1 MRTSSAALAAAVVVA
16 LVSVPAVPQAQ
27 DAQTTPSFRAGVE
40 ALPVDVSVVDE
51 RGQPIRDLIPADFT
65 VRIDNRPRR
74 VISAQWIAA
83 GVGPVAAAA
92 PIVPEGYVSN
102 ESAGGGRLIA
112 LVIDQPNIPF
122 GDMRPIRDAV
132 DGFLDRL
139 TPADRVA
146 IIGLGQ
152 PSVTTAFTADKEQ
165 LKQAVAR
172 IPGQR
177 LTPGGGS
184 SHDIS
189 VATAM
194 AIERGDDSALN
205 QVVSRDCIGTARQ
218 RQPCVQEIQAEATSI
233 AETMRQSGNNTLL
246 NLREILTSLKAI
258 DGPKTMMYVSQGFFT
273 DRERGDDVGRISELG
288 GLASAARTNIY
299 SLRMEDNSEI
309 TRAKASIPQ
318 MSFADDMAR
327 RYALETLTA
336 AAGGALFNLTGTGS
350 AVFERI
356 SAELSGSYLLG
367 VEPDARDRDGK
378 QHPVR
383 VDVGRSNVTIRSHRT
398 MLAGGPAGD
407 SATPAGARSPQQA
420 VTAAL
425 SSPLPAS
432 SLPIRAIAF
441 AFRGLDAGKLRLL
454 IHAEIGS
461 GYTTPQRLPVAYY
474 VVDKNGRSI
483 DGQMTDVRLTPAAGG
498 VPSALVF
505 TGGASVDP
513 GDYTV
518 KIAAADGTR
527 VGSVDLPVHA
537 SLLDLGRVKLTELLA
552 GGPLPPVNLLR
563 PSVDTRISFG
573 SVHGYLEAY
582 GPEAATLGVRFE
594 VAAEERGPA
603 ILSADVQGVIVG
615 DERVV
620 FSQMIPVQALPPGF
634 YRLRAMVSQG
644 NTLVTTLARAFEI
657 APPERLEAS
666 KSVDAAATLSAAAS
680 AAPLYLPV
688 EPRELSHPF
697 DRDAALKPE
706 TLAVFQARVVPAARP
721 PFDEGIAHLQKR
733 EYKDAET
740 SFKKAIQPDAD
751 SAAPL
756 VYLGVTYAAAGR
768 DTQATSAWRTA
779 MFGADD
785 VPQLYEWLGDALMRL
800 RSSGE
805 ARPIFEEAS
814 TRFPADNRFAKPLAL
829 LYATFGKGLDA
840 VRLLETSVATR
851 QDDQTSL
858 FLIVEWI
865 FNAHRGGAV
874 VHGRAEDVRLA
885 HQYASQYLKAGGL
898 NEPLVKQWLSYLDKE
913 TP

>member
-1 MRTSSAALAAAVVVA
+1 MRTSSVALTAAAVLA
-16 LVSVPAVPQAQ
+16 LVSVPARPRAQ

-40 ALPVDVSVVDE
+40 ALPVDVSVVDD

-74 VISAQWIAA
+74 VLSAQWIAA
-83 GVGPVAAAA
+83 GVAAKTATT

-132 DGFLDRL
+132 DGFLDSL

-152 PSVTTAFTADKEQ
+152 PSVITAFISDRAQ
-165 LKQAVAR
+165 LKEAVTR

-177 LTPGGGS
+177 LTPGGAS
-184 SHDIS
+184 SHEIG

-194 AIERGDDSALN
+194 AIDRGDDAALN
-205 QVVSRDCIGTARQ
+205 QVTSRDCLGTPRQ
-218 RQPCVQEIQAEATSI
+218 RAPCIQEIQAEAGSI
-233 AETMRQSGNNTLL
+233 AEATRQSGNNTLL

-258 DGPKTMMYVSQGFFT
+258 DGPKTMMYISQGFFT
-273 DRERGDDVGRISELG
+273 DRDRGDDTGRISELG
-288 GLASAARTNIY
+288 GFAAAARTSIY
-299 SLRMEDNSEI
+299 SLRMEDTSEI
-309 TRAKASIPQ
+309 SKARASIPQ
-318 MSFADDMAR
+318 MSFADDMIR
-327 RYALETLTA
+327 RNALETLTA
-336 AAGGALFNLTGTGS
+336 AAGGALFNLSGTG
-350 AVFERI
+350 AAAFERI

-378 QHPVR
+378 PHPVR
-383 VDVGRSNVTIRSHRT
+383 VDVGRNNVTVRSHRT
-398 MLAGGPAGD
+398 MLAGGAAGD
-407 SATPAGARSPQQA
+407 PGTPAASRSPQQA

-483 DGQMTDVRLTPAAGG
+483 DGQMTDVRLAPAAGG

-527 VGSVDLPVHA
+527 VGSLDLPVHA

-552 GGPLPPVNLLR
+552 GGPVPPVNLLR
-563 PSVDTRISFG
+563 PSVSASVSFG

-594 VAAEERGPA
+594 IAAEERGAA
-603 ILSADVQGVIVG
+603 ILSADVQGQLVG

-620 FSQMIPVQALPPGF
+620 FSQIMLVQALPPGI

-644 NTLVTTLARAFEI
+644 NTLVTTLGRAFEI
-657 APPERLEAS
+657 AVPAGLEAS
-666 KSVDAAATLSAAAS
+666 KSVDPAATLSAAAS
-680 AAPLYLPV
+680 ATPLYLPV
-688 EPRELSHPF
+688 EARDLARPF
-697 DRDAALKPE
+697 DRDAALKPD
-706 TLAVFQARVVPAARP
+706 TLAVFQARVAPAARP
-721 PFDEGIAHLQKR
+721 PFDEGVAHLQKR
-733 EYKDAET
+733 EYKDAEA

-768 DTQATSAWRTA
+768 DTQAASVWRTA
-779 MFGADD
+779 MSGADD
-785 VPQLYEWLGDALMRL
+785 APQLYEWLGDALMRL
-800 RSSGE
+800 RASGE

-814 TRFPADNRFAKPLAL
+814 TRFPADSRFAKPLAL

-851 QDDQTSL
+851 QDDQASL

-865 FNAHRGGAV
+865 FDAHRGGAV
-874 VHGRAEDVRLA
+874 VHDRAEDVRLA

-898 NEPLVKQWLSYLDKE
+898 NEPLVKQWLGYLDKE
-913 TP
+913 AR